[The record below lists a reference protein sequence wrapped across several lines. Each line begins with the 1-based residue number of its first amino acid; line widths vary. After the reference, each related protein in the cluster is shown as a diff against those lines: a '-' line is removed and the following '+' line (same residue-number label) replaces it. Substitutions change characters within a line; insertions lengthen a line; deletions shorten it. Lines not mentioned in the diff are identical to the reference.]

1 MNTGFFDDGR
11 IWLSARDAPRPENIV
26 EVDDRI
32 AAAEALR
39 WCRGGTSLLWQGDWT
54 GARRLLRVM
63 DRRMPWRGGDFGR
76 WRQHRAARAAV
87 LGRVLVPLEPGP
99 RPAMRGLEHGRFAA
113 ACAQVYGEVNG
124 PAVVSARE
132 LLGVLSAYEWRRK
145 GILVP
150 GLGARIHPHYGVFP
164 PTRHEY
170 VDLVAEA
177 PLPKGTLAFDL
188 GTGTGVLAAVLAQR
202 GFQVVATD
210 LDPRAVDCARDNL
223 HRLGLRAEIRQT
235 DLFPPER
242 ADLVVCNPPWLPGR
256 VRGGLDRGVFDPG
269 GRMLTAFLDRLPR
282 HLRPGG
288 EGWLVLSDLAELL
301 GLREPGALPAAIT
314 ASGLRVL
321 GTSSV
326 RPRHPRATSAAG
338 PLHAARAAEVVT
350 LWRLGVA
357 QARAQR

>member
-11 IWLSARDAPRPENIV
+11 SWLSARNAPRPENIV
-26 EVDDRI
+26 ETDDRI

-39 WCRGGTSLLWQGDWT
+39 LCRGGVFLLWQGDWT
-54 GARRLLRVM
+54 GARRLLRAM

-76 WRQHRAARAAV
+76 WRQHRASRAAV
-87 LGRVLVPLEPGP
+87 LGRVLVPLDIPGVP
-99 RPAMRGLEHGRFAA
+99 PMTPA
-113 ACAQVYGEVNG
+113 ACAQVYGEIDR

-132 LLGVLSAYEWRRK
+132 LLGVLGAYEWRRQ
-145 GILVP
+145 GVFVP

-170 VDLVAEA
+170 VDLVARAEPPA
-177 PLPKGTLAFDL
+177 GTLAFDI

-202 GFQVVATD
+202 GFHVVATD

-223 HRLGLRAEIRQT
+223 HRLGLRAEVRQT

-301 GLREPGALPAAIT
+301 GLREPGALAAAIT

-350 LWRLGVA
+350 LWRLGVD